1 MGTVC
6 QLLALPACFLL
17 VGLLGGGDGRSFAL
31 SFLRRVG
38 YLMGADEAARA
49 ELLQRFP
56 PHVPSGFAGS
66 AQRRQAARA
75 AAKAR
80 TKRAAGTAES
90 GARPA
95 AAARAALKRRLVS
108 GARWFIVLAARPRGA
123 PLHASPR

>member
-17 VGLLGGGDGRSFAL
+17 VGLLGGDGRSFVL

-38 YLMGADEAARA
+38 NLMGADEAARV
-49 ELLQRFP
+49 ELLQRFSP
-56 PHVPSGFAGS
+56 PVPSGFAGS
-66 AQRRQAARA
+66 VQRRREARA

-90 GARPA
+90 GARPTA
-95 AAARAALKRRLVS
+95 AASAAPKRRLVS
-108 GARWFIVLAARPRGA
+108 GARWFIVLAARPHGA